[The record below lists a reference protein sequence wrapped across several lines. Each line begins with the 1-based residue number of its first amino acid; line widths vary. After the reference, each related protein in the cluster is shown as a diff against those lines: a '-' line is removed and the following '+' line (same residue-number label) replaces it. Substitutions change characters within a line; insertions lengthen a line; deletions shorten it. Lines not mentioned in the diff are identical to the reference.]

1 MTPKFVGFDVLK
13 TAVSMHQVLEHYGLL
28 GRLHRNGDS
37 LSGPCPLHG
46 GHNPTQFRVSLDR
59 DCFICFGD
67 CHRGGSIVDFVSL
80 KERVGIRDAALLLQ
94 DWFKVQPKGNANGKP
109 RVVAPSNNANT
120 QEANVPLTFTLR
132 DLDWAHPYLKQRGLS
147 ADTIRTFGIGYC
159 RNGLLAG
166 LIAIPVHNAKGQLV
180 AYAGRWPGE
189 PPNPEPRYKL
199 PKGFRK
205 SLELFNLHRATQADA
220 RLPLVVVE
228 GYFGCFHVWQA
239 GHRRVVSLMGSMLS
253 KAQEDLIVRTA
264 GPGGKVILLFD
275 EDEAGRKGRSEAFIR
290 LIELLNVRVVS
301 FAREGLQP
309 DSVTP
314 EQLLELIQQ
323 AGSRDVAP
331 RYQEGEPCPA

>member
-1 MTPKFVGFDVLK
+1 MTPMFVGFDVLK
-13 TAVSMHQVLEHYGLL
+13 AAVSMHQVLEHYGLL
-28 GRLHRNGDS
+28 DRLHRNGDS

-46 GHNPTQFRVSLDR
+46 GHNPTQFRVSLEKN
-59 DCFICFGD
+59 CFNCFS
-67 CHRGGSIVDFVSL
+67 CQIGGSIVDFVSH
-80 KERVGIRDAALLLQ
+80 KERVGIRDAAMLLQ

-166 LIAIPVHNAKGQLV
+166 RIAIPVHNAKGQLV

-228 GYFGCFHVWQA
+228 GYFGCCHVWQA

-264 GPGGKVILLFD
+264 GPGGKVVLLFD
-275 EDEAGRKGRSEAFIR
+275 EDEAGRKGRSEAFTR
-290 LIELLNVRVVS
+290 LDELLNVRVVS

-314 EQLLELIQQ
+314 EQLLELIEQ
-323 AGSRDVAP
+323 AASRDVAT
-331 RYQEGEPCPA
+331 RHHTEEPCPA